1 MSAREKGAEPRKK
14 RKRPAR
20 KRMIAVVSVLAIA
33 AIAVAVF
40 PRLQGQL
47 DSGELIA
54 EAEQQFAAGDF
65 STAIINLKNVVSRDK
80 ADARAR
86 FLLGRAYIESG
97 NPAAALKELGKA
109 RELGER
115 DQELDL
121 GIVRARKLSRAT
133 ITNIRQNLFFAFVYN
148 ALGVPLAAGVLYPA
162 FGILLSPMIAAAAMS
177 LSSVS
182 VISNALRLRGVRL

>member
-40 PRLQGQL
+40 LRLQGQL

-80 ADARAR
+80 TDARAR

-97 NPAAALKELGKA
+97 NPAAALKELEKA

-115 DQELDL
+115 GQELDL
-121 GIVRARKLSRAT
+121 GIVRAMIVTGKFDEAAT
-133 ITNIRQNLFFAFVYN
+133 EIAIYGDTTIPTWLI
-148 ALGVPLAAGVLYPA
+148 LCAGCWT
-162 FGILLSPMIAAAAMS
+162 
-177 LSSVS
+177 
-182 VISNALRLRGVRL
+182 

>member
-40 PRLQGQL
+40 LRLQGQL

-80 ADARAR
+80 TDARAR

-97 NPAAALKELGKA
+97 NPAAALKELEKA

-115 DQELDL
+115 GQELNL
-121 GIVRARKLSRAT
+121 GIVRAMIVTGKFDEAATEIAIYGDTTIPTWLILRAGCWT
-133 ITNIRQNLFFAFVYN
+133 
-148 ALGVPLAAGVLYPA
+148 
-162 FGILLSPMIAAAAMS
+162 
-177 LSSVS
+177 
-182 VISNALRLRGVRL
+182 